1 MGDVP
6 SPNLGL
12 DDLGLGRSLGLG
24 RGSRSGSRGRSGD
37 GGSGS
42 SGGGLGL
49 GGLLGRRSGLGGGGV
64 TSLTTTLGLNHR
76 ILVGSGGVGLLELG
90 ADRGDVGVPGL
101 LALRG
106 NVVTLALTLGLLG
119 LGGVLDGLG
128 DLLGGLL
135 ERLLKGGDSSLEGL
149 ELLAEGVELGNGGGV
164 RDRSGIGGG
173 HLVLYLS
180 IR

>member
-49 GGLLGRRSGLGGGGV
+49 GGLLGSGGLGGSRI